1 MPFWTALRTL
11 EKAPVERRASM
22 KKKKKTHASSW
33 KTQIQTPMRRHELAA
48 SEQAS
53 SRRICIHIN
62 IHTVL
67 PESRRMVVF
76 LFFSGKKKQPRYPA
90 AAGGWLFYLHWERAR
105 CSFECWTIGKLQ
117 LWFYKEGL
125 SDMKLHHWCQR
136 GIKHIILNIT
146 EAQASKK
153 KVWPCSGK
161 PLWRQKSENNSPQ
174 YNHQQ

>member
-1 MPFWTALRTL
+1 MLPAEKHKSKHQCADMSSQRRSRHPHGAFASILIFIQYFLR
-11 EKAPVERRASM
+11 ADG
-22 KKKKKTHASSW
+22 W
-33 KTQIQTPMRRHELAA
+33 
-48 SEQAS
+48 
-53 SRRICIHIN
+53 
-62 IHTVL
+62 
-67 PESRRMVVF
+67 
-76 LFFSGKKKQPRYPA
+76 FFSFFFWKKKQPRYPA